1 MFPRRAPSDTGGNDA
16 DVRGYPTP
24 PIPGKG
30 PKGLTAK
37 AVVSLVHAATMKKI
51 YQKLVRDR
59 IPEIITEA
67 GKDFSVTQM
76 RGGRLKDYAMKKL
89 QEEVQEFIENPCAEE
104 AADIMEIFHFVCN
117 RMGIRDS
124 EIMAQSTSKRILR
137 GGFEMGYILEWVEE
151 G

>member
-1 MFPRRAPSDTGGNDA
+1 MK
-16 DVRGYPTP
+16 V
-24 PIPGKG
+24 
-30 PKGLTAK
+30 
-37 AVVSLVHAATMKKI
+37 KKI

-76 RGGRLKDYAMKKL
+76 RGERLKDYAMKKL
-89 QEEVQEFIENPCAEE
+89 QEEVQEFVEDPCAEE

-117 RMGIRDS
+117 RMGIKDS

-151 G
+151 E